1 MDTVTVETVETPV
14 EAVEAPPAAVEAVE
28 APPAAPAPASP
39 YFEAHRHYSAA
50 LETSLAVAAIVDKN
64 AANHLV
70 ETDHWIEILATSA
83 ERAERATCRIEKA
96 MEDIK
101 AANDAIDR
109 AKARIAAAV
118 EDAAAGVKTAE
129 RAKGAA
135 ENADRL
141 ITEYIA
147 KRAEILA
154 KFEAK
159 KSAPAVATVSDSET
173 VAEAVEAP
181 AAPAPAKRGRPRKG
195 DTAAEIKLEVT
206 KKIMEKAEIADADIA
221 LIASLEILED

>member
-14 EAVEAPPAAVEAVE
+14 ETATESVETPAEAVE
-28 APPAAPAPASP
+28 APAEAVEAPAAAVEASP
-39 YFEAHRHYSAA
+39 YFTAYKHYSAA
-50 LETSLAVAAIVDKN
+50 LETSAAVEVIVANN

-83 ERAERATCRIEKA
+83 ERAERATLRAEKA
-96 MEDIK
+96 MEEIK
-101 AANDAIDR
+101 SAADAIER

-118 EDAAAGVKTAE
+118 EDAAASVKTAE

-135 ENADRL
+135 ENAERL
-141 ITEYIA
+141 IVDYIA

-159 KSAPAVATVSDSET
+159 KNGPAVATVSDSET
-173 VAEAVEAP
+173 EIAEAVEAP
-181 AAPAPAKRGRPRKG
+181 AAPPSKG
-195 DTAAEIKLEVT
+195 EIT
-206 KKIMEKAEIADADIA
+206 KKIMEKAEIEDADIA
-221 LIASLEILED
+221 LIASLEIMED